1 MKLKRV
7 LLVALLMFSFSSMK
21 AQTINVA
28 TYNMRNDN
36 NSEDS
41 TNGNGWK

>member
-1 MKLKRV
+1 MKLKR
-7 LLVALLMFSFSSMK
+7 LLFVALLISSMISVN

-41 TNGNGWK
+41 THGNG